1 LGKELTLSLIQQ
13 QHMELL
19 WRIGN
24 ISVRFASIEQHVVD
38 SVCLCLGGHDLSS
51 GLVVTDKLSYSAT
64 LALLEELFRKK
75 LPAMYLR
82 RMEILIPKLKS
93 ASTIR
98 NETLH
103 ATVIMLNS
111 EHSEFILEAIRYR
124 KGKKNSDRKLSLND
138 FDKYIK
144 ELNNTDNDISKLN
157 SELLGHFTSNATPIR

>member
-1 LGKELTLSLIQQ
+1 
-13 QHMELL
+13 
-19 WRIGN
+19 
-24 ISVRFASIEQHVVD
+24 
-38 SVCLCLGGHDLSS
+38 
-51 GLVVTDKLSYSAT
+51 LVVTDKLSYSAT

-75 LPAMYLR
+75 LPAMYLG

-111 EHSEFILEAIRYR
+111 EHGEFILEAIRYR

-138 FDKYIK
+138 FDKYRK

-157 SELLGHFTSNATPIR
+157 SELLRHFTSNATPIR